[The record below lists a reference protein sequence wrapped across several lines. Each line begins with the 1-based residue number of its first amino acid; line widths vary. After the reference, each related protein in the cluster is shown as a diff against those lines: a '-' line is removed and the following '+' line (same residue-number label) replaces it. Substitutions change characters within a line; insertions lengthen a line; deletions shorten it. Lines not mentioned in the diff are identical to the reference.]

1 MSQQVPINR
10 LLFYAASQFQDA
22 EERRAFLEFACRG
35 DETRMKRIEVLL
47 EAERDAAQFFDMPTG
62 QSLLSDAPAVQD
74 QGNHE
79 MTDDADGMGAWIGG
93 YQLIDRL
100 GSGGCG
106 VVYLAKQLH
115 PVPRKVALKIIRL
128 GMDTRSVMARFAMER
143 ESLAMMDHPHIARV
157 LDAGS
162 TSSGKPFFVMELV
175 DGEKITEY
183 CNRRKYKLRQRLELF
198 ILVCQAVQHAHQKG
212 IIHRDLKPSNILVC
226 EINGQAVPKVIDF
239 GIAKATAAGL
249 QTEGTQ
255 TLADSF
261 MGTPAYMSP
270 EQALGSADI
279 DTRSDVYSLGALL
292 CELLTGAP
300 PFASERF
307 QKMGVME
314 MRQVLC
320 HEEPGL
326 PSARLRGSSRE
337 KLSQIAAER
346 GTDAA
351 HLLPAIVGDV
361 DWIVMKASDKERAR
375 RYETANGLAAD
386 VRRHLQEEAVTARPP
401 SRGYLLKK
409 LVRRNKV
416 AFSAGTLA
424 ALGLFCGFG
433 LSTWWYFQEKQ
444 ARKDAE
450 IARANEVA
458 LREKAQAADMM
469 TQAAVFVRYGD
480 MEKADQIVMR
490 IPEEKMALSLEA
502 ADTLLAVTDWHLGRE
517 NWQAAADRSSK
528 LVPVITSVDL
538 TDTDRSSSL
547 LLPAAAAIVEWG
559 KPEQYQRLRELSIK
573 RFADTSNH
581 AVVAQ
586 FGKAVLLTPADP
598 STLAVFEK
606 LIVLLED
613 ELKSGELN
621 DRSYLLAW
629 RQFSVA
635 LIHYRLGHVQEAQ
648 DWSRLSTQTQNNIP
662 LLLATNQILQA
673 MIAVKQGKIDDAQ
686 ALLKS
691 PRKLT
696 EEWKTNPMRNEGPV
710 DQWFDRV
717 NALIF
722 LREAEDMLAKAS
734 K

>member
-1 MSQQVPINR
+1 MSQKAPINR

-22 EERRAFLEFACRG
+22 EERRAFLEFACRD

-62 QSLLSDAPAVQD
+62 QSLLSDARAD
-74 QGNHE
+74 E
-79 MTDDADGMGAWIGG
+79 DDSDGLGAWIGG

-106 VVYLAKQLH
+106 VVYLAKQVQ
-115 PVPRKVALKIIRL
+115 PEARKVALKIIRL

-162 TSSGKPFFVMELV
+162 TTSGKPFFVMELV
-175 DGEKITEY
+175 DGEKITDY
-183 CNRRKYKLRQRLELF
+183 CNRRKCKLRQRLELF
-198 ILVCQAVQHAHQKG
+198 MLVCQAVQHAHQKG

-249 QTEGTQ
+249 QAEGTQ
-255 TLADSF
+255 TLEDSF

-292 CELLTGAP
+292 CELLIGSP
-300 PFASERF
+300 PFAVERF

-320 HEEPGL
+320 REEPGL

-337 KLSQIAAER
+337 MFSQIAAER

-351 HLLPAIVGDV
+351 HLLPTIVGDL
-361 DWIVMKASDKERAR
+361 DWIVMKATDKERTR

-386 VRRHLQEEAVTARPP
+386 VRRHLQEEPVTARPP
-401 SRGYLLKK
+401 SRRYLLKK

-416 AFSAGTLA
+416 AFSAGILA

-444 ARKDAE
+444 ARKEAE
-450 IARANEVA
+450 IARANEVI
-458 LREKAQAADMM
+458 LREKAKAADMM

-480 MEKADQIVMR
+480 LEKADQIVLR
-490 IPEEKMALSLEA
+490 VPDEQMALSLEA
-502 ADTLLAVTDWHLGRE
+502 VDTLRALADWHLAAE
-517 NWQAAADRSSK
+517 NWKEAADRLSK
-528 LVPVITSVDL
+528 MVPAITSVDL

-547 LLPAAAAIVEWG
+547 LLPAAAAIVQWG
-559 KPEQYQRLRELSIK
+559 TPEQYQRLREMAIK
-573 RFADTSNH
+573 RFSDTSNH

-586 FGKAVLLTPADP
+586 FGKAVLLTPAEP
-598 STLAVFEK
+598 QNLSEFEK
-606 LIVLLED
+606 MIPLLEQQ
-613 ELKSGELN
+613 LNSGELN
-621 DRSYLLAW
+621 NRSYLLAW
-629 RQFSVA
+629 RQFSAA
-635 LIHYRLGHVQEAQ
+635 LIHYRLGHVQQSAK
-648 DWSRLSTQTQNNIP
+648 WSDMSMQTQDQIP
-662 LLLATNQILQA
+662 LLVASNQILQA
-673 MIAVKQGKIDDAQ
+673 MIAVSEGNIDAAQ
-686 ALLKS
+686 ALIES
-691 PRKLT
+691 PRKTT
-696 EEWKTNPMRNEGPV
+696 EVWRKNPLLNDGPLE
-710 DQWFDRV
+710 QWFDRV
-717 NALIF
+717 NALIL
-722 LREAEDMLAKAS
+722 LREAEELLAKAEA